1 MDYGKIIKRA
11 FEITRKHPFLWVFG
25 FIIALVSGGSNFN
38 YSYQSG
44 GEDQAFAK
52 LGSFA
57 VTYLV
62 AVIIVILLVLLIGLI
77 LWIVS
82 LMAEGG
88 LVSCVKKIEK
98 GEETSLGDGFSVGAH
113 YFWRILALSV
123 VLGLVIFIL
132 FLLLLAPL
140 VAGILIFVSQSK
152 SAGAE
157 TAVPAIFCLVLG
169 IIFMVFLLII
179 FGAFLGV
186 LFIYAMRQIVLK
198 DERVFASIR
207 AAWQLFRAKLKET
220 VLMFLLLL
228 VIGAVVSAVLV
239 IPALVIGLPSVL
251 AIISGASLKNVFLIA
266 GGALGLLVLV
276 LILSFLRGIYTTFHS
291 TAWTLAFMELTAED

>member
-38 YSYQSG
+38 FNYQTG
-44 GEDQAFAK
+44 GEDQAFTK
-52 LGSFA
+52 LGGFA
-57 VTYLV
+57 STYLV
-62 AVIIVILLVLLIGLI
+62 AIIVVVLLLILIGFI

-82 LMAEGG
+82 IMAQSG

-123 VLGLVIFIL
+123 VLGLAIFIL

-157 TAVPAIFCLVLG
+157 TAVPAICCLVAG

-179 FGAFLGV
+179 IGVFLGV
-186 LFIYAMRQIVLK
+186 LSVYAMRQIVLK

-207 AAWQLFRAKLKET
+207 AAWHLIRAKFKET
-220 VLMFLLLL
+220 ALMFLLLL
-228 VIGAVVSAVLV
+228 VIGAVVSAVLA
-239 IPALVIGLPSVL
+239 IPGLLIGLPAVL
-251 AIISGASLKNVFLIA
+251 AIISGVSLKNFFLIA
-266 GGALGLLVLV
+266 GGVLGLLVLV
-276 LILSFLRGIYTTFHS
+276 LVMSFFRGVYTTFHS
-291 TAWTLAFMELTAED
+291 AAWTLTFMELTESS